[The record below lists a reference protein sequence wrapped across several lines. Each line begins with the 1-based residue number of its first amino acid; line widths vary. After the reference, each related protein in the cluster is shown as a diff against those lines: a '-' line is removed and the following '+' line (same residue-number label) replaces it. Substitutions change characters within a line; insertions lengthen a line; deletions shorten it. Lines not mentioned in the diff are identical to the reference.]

1 VIDYPP
7 ALLKEMFLFGIGFRN
22 VGQTRS
28 CLQIKR
34 RRIAEFI
41 VDDET
46 LIKIGSIE
54 LVWL

>member
-1 VIDYPP
+1 
-7 ALLKEMFLFGIGFRN
+7 MFLSGIGFRN
-22 VGQTRS
+22 TGQ
-28 CLQIKR
+28 
-34 RRIAEFI
+34 RRIKEFI